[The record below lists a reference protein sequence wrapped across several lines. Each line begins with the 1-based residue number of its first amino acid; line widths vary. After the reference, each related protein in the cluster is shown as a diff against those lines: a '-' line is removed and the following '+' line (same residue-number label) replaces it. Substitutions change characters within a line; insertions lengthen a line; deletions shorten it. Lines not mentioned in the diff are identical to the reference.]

1 MSDEPEKKD
10 EQIPTDVDINSLGK
24 CRRCDCEKFV
34 EENGSTKCGR
44 STCRHSYQ
52 SHGS

>member
-1 MSDEPEKKD
+1 MSDSHKTGN
-10 EQIPTDVDINSLGK
+10 EQIPGDVDINSLGK

-34 EENGSTKCGR
+34 EENGSVKCGR
-44 STCRHSYQ
+44 STCKHSYQ